1 MEVLKL
7 LIGNNLDLNNA
18 KLKIVHLYPDLPIDI
33 LPHLLYY
40 HSFYHLYLSPY
51 LSTSSISLSTC
62 VHTHKGK
69 VCTSAKSKQA
79 ASDQF
84 RNVTHSLKQIIVC

>member
-69 VCTSAKSKQA
+69 EKYTLQPKVS
-79 ASDQF
+79 
-84 RNVTHSLKQIIVC
+84 RPLVTNLEM